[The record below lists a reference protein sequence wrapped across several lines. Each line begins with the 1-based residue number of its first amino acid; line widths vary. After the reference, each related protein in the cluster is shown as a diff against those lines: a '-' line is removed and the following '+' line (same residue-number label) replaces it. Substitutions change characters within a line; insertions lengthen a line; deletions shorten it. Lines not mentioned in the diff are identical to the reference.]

1 VAVRVSGD
9 GELPYVRVLIETTG
23 NLDLANVG
31 RFLQRLDTGTRR
43 VAQEQ
48 GWRQPSIEIVSITTS
63 SLDLKIKIGGLRVA
77 QASFAVSIGALA
89 LGVATYLKSDPAASK
104 ASYTLLNADR
114 ATTII
119 VEGGGKA
126 HVVVASDVPP
136 PSAFA
141 VANRSLPRAPA
152 DFPVAT
158 DVAQLERLTG
168 PQSGIVHHYAGEN
181 FVELDARPGLFISI
195 RDERDDQSGFLEDMA
210 RYTFEGQAHVPPSG
224 KSFYVVRRAIRLS

>member
-1 VAVRVSGD
+1 MAIPVLSD

-23 NLDLANVG
+23 NLGLANVG
-31 RFLQRLDTGTRR
+31 RFLQRLDTGARR

-48 GWRQPSIEIVSITTS
+48 GWRRPSIEIVSITTS
-63 SLDLKIKIGGLRVA
+63 SLDLKIKVAGLRVA
-77 QASFAVSIGALA
+77 QASLAVSTAALA

-104 ASYTLLNADR
+104 ASYTLLNEDR

-126 HVVVASDVPP
+126 QVVVPGDVPG

-141 VANRSLPRAPA
+141 EASRSLSRAPA
-152 DFPVAT
+152 DSPVAT
-158 DVAQLERLTG
+158 DVGQLEQLTG
-168 PQSGIVHHYAGEN
+168 PQSGIVHRYAGEN

-195 RDERDDQSGFLEDMA
+195 HDERDDQSEFLEDMT

-224 KSFYVVRRAIRLS
+224 KSFYVVHRATRLS

>member
-1 VAVRVSGD
+1 MAVPVSSD

-23 NLDLANVG
+23 NLGLANVG
-31 RFLQRLDTGTRR
+31 RFLQRLDTGARR

-63 SLDLKIKIGGLRVA
+63 SLDLKIKVAGLRVA
-77 QASFAVSIGALA
+77 QASLAVSIGALA

-104 ASYTLLNADR
+104 ASYTLLNEDR

-126 HVVVASDVPP
+126 QVVVASDVPP

-141 VANRSLPRAPA
+141 VANRSLPRAP
-152 DFPVAT
+152 DESPVAAE
-158 DVAQLERLTG
+158 VAQLERLTG
-168 PQSGIVHHYAGEN
+168 PQSGVVHRYGGEN
-181 FVELDARPGLFISI
+181 FVELDARPGLFITI
-195 RDERDDQSGFLEDMA
+195 RDEREDQSEFLEDMT

-224 KSFYVVRRAIRLS
+224 KSFYVVQRATRLS